1 MDEAK
6 GRSGKAAAG
15 RNPDEIVKGSV
26 ISKRKFLQLDPKQRH
41 KKCAELLRRHY
52 EEKIEDFSVYN
63 TLLSWIHFN
72 PYIHTDFKALA
83 DRYHWHMQHAGL
95 SLKEHNLL
103 PSLRTGD
110 HLPKRGFPNIA
121 IYLDHVRSAYNVG
134 SILRTVEAL
143 RIGKVYFSEKTPF
156 TDNEKVKRTA
166 MGAAEL
172 VPCFQNVPLSSLP
185 RPLIALDTS
194 DAAIPVAEFE
204 FPESFTL
211 ILGNEEYGISNAS
224 LKEVDHI
231 IEIPLY
237 GAKNSL
243 NIACAF
249 AIAAAKICS

>member
-1 MDEAK
+1 MFT
-6 GRSGKAAAG
+6 
-15 RNPDEIVKGSV
+15 
-26 ISKRKFLQLDPKQRH
+26 KRKFLQLELKQRH

-52 EEKIEDFSVYN
+52 EEQNDDFTEYN
-63 TLLSWIHFN
+63 TLLSWLYYN

-83 DRYHWHMQHAGL
+83 DRYHWHLQLAGL

-103 PSLRTGD
+103 PALRTGD
-110 HLPKRGFPNIA
+110 RTAKLDFPSNIA

-143 RIGKVYFSEKTPF
+143 RIGRVYFSEKTPF
-156 TDNEKVKRTA
+156 IDNEKVQRTA
-166 MGAAEL
+166 MGGAEL

-185 RPLIALDTS
+185 RPIIALDTS
-194 DAAIPVAEFE
+194 NAAVHISEFQ

-211 ILGNEEYGISNAS
+211 ILGNEEYGISNDS
-224 LKEVDHI
+224 LKEVDYI
-231 IEIPLY
+231 VEIPLF

-249 AIAAAKICS
+249 SIAASKIRLQAN